1 MTRDPQP
8 NPSIHRFLSSFLAPL
23 ALGAGLLAGLPISA
37 TGQEIPGVKANLSA
51 RSLYQANAT
60 VELRLS
66 LQVEA
71 EAQLPGDLLSA
82 TKLKVTVNDQRPT
95 AIDQPGKG
103 GTVPVAAG
111 TRIERVLS
119 FPVTRFVPNADG
131 TSVATV
137 VVEWEGLPGANCMF
151 KVAPDT
157 SKVDIETLDL
167 AKTQVVLVTNYGEMR
182 LSFRPDKAPNHVRNF
197 VKLCKEGFYDG
208 TKFHR
213 VIRDFMIQG
222 GCPNTKDDSKQDQW
236 GSGGPGYT
244 INLESSDLRH
254 LRGTLSMARTND
266 PNSAGSGFFIMHKDN
281 PGLDTQYSAFGNLE
295 EGMDTLDRIATTLV
309 GGPQR
314 STPIQPV
321 ILHAAIVLPVK
332 KQAQ

>member
-1 MTRDPQP
+1 M
-8 NPSIHRFLSSFLAPL
+8 HRFLSSLFGSSFPSSLVL
-23 ALGAGLLAGLPISA
+23 GSLLLGASLPAGLSA
-37 TGQEIPGVKANLSA
+37 QEIPGVKANLSA
-51 RSLYQANAT
+51 RSLYQASAT
-60 VELRLS
+60 VDLRLS

-71 EAQLPGDLLSA
+71 EAQLPGDVLTA

-103 GTVPVAAG
+103 GTVAIAAG
-111 TRIERVLS
+111 TRIDRVLS
-119 FPVTRFVPNADG
+119 FPATRFVPNADG
-131 TSVATV
+131 MSVATV
-137 VVEWEGLPGANCMF
+137 VVEWEGLPGANCVF

-157 SKVDIETLDL
+157 SKVDVDALDL
-167 AKTQVVLVTNYGEMR
+167 QKTQVVLVTNYGEMR

-213 VIRDFMIQG
+213 VERDFMIQG

-244 INLESSDLRH
+244 INLEASDLRH
-254 LRGTLSMARTND
+254 LRGTLSMARLPSD
-266 PNSAGSGFFIMHKDN
+266 MNSAGSGFFIMQKDN
-281 PGLDTQYSAFGNLE
+281 PSLDGKYSAFGNLE
-295 EGMDTLDRIATTLV
+295 EGMDTLDRIATTMV
-309 GGPQR
+309 GGPR
-314 STPIQPV
+314 RNAPIQPV

-332 KQAQ
+332 K

>member
-1 MTRDPQP
+1 M
-8 NPSIHRFLSSFLAPL
+8 HRPLSSV
-23 ALGAGLLAGLPISA
+23 LGATLLAGLPA
-37 TGQEIPGVKANLSA
+37 QEIPGVKANLSA
-51 RSLYQANAT
+51 HSLYQATST

-66 LQVEA
+66 LQVDA
-71 EAQLPGDLLSA
+71 EAQLPGDVLTA
-82 TKLKVTVNDQRPT
+82 TKLKVKVDDQAPT
-95 AIDQPGKG
+95 SIDQPGKG
-103 GTVPVAAG
+103 GTVALAAG

-119 FPVTRFVPNADG
+119 FPATRFVPSSDG
-131 TSVATV
+131 LSVATV
-137 VVEWEGLPGANCMF
+137 VVEWDGLPGASCMF

-157 SKVDIETLDL
+157 SKVDLAALDL
-167 AKTQVVLVTNYGEMR
+167 EKTQVVLVTNYGEMR
-182 LSFRPDKAPNHVRNF
+182 LSFRHDKAPKHVENF
-197 VKLCKEGFYDG
+197 LKLCKERFYDG

-222 GCPNTKDDSKQDQW
+222 GDPNSKDDSKPETW

-244 INLESSDLRH
+244 LNLEASDLRH

-281 PGLDTQYSAFGNLE
+281 PGLDGQYSAFGNLV

-314 STPIQPV
+314 STPVQPV
-321 ILHAAIVLPVK
+321 ILHEAIVLPVK
-332 KQAQ
+332 K